1 MAPLLEKMIEDE
13 NVMMIHWSS
22 GISFEPETLE
32 DLPWL
37 QDSKKKKEESWHL
50 EPWGN
55 KQLPILIA

>member
-13 NVMMIHWSS
+13 NDMMIHWSS

-37 QDSKKKKEESWHL
+37 QDSKKKKEES
-50 EPWGN
+50 
-55 KQLPILIA
+55 